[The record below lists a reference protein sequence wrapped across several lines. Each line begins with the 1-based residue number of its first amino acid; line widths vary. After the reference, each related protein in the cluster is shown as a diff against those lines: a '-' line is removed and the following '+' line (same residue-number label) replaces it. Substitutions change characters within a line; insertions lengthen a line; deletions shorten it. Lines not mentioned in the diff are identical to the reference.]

1 MDVYR
6 TVWIAETGRH
16 ELYRLSLAGTY
27 RLDETRR
34 DENPQTFFIRLTG
47 TKLQK
52 DNRKL
57 VSLR

>member
-27 RLDETRR
+27 RLAETRR
-34 DENPQTFFIRLTG
+34 DENPHINVFYPFSRDKVTER
-47 TKLQK
+47 
-52 DNRKL
+52 
-57 VSLR
+57 